1 MRSLES
7 LRNSCIDGTSDGIIY
22 NTTSTLNPGIP
33 DSGNQYIPDVILQT
47 GRYLIETKIDLR
59 FVAGGYYTNGTDTHK
74 VAMNYRT
81 YNTDPDIIDTDY
93 LVLNDGGLMYFQGQ
107 PSHYSI
113 IMQSNIVSQF
123 EVIQDTSGGGI
134 YAIDKGIFFN
144 IYCSKPYLNTST
156 ISIKI
161 IKLF

>member
-22 NTTSTLNPGIP
+22 NTTSTLDAGIP
-33 DSGNQYIPDVILQT
+33 DSGNQYIPNVVLQT

-59 FVAGGYYTNGTDTHK
+59 FVGGGYYTNGTDTHK
-74 VAMNYRT
+74 VTINYRT
-81 YNTDPDIIDTDY
+81 YDTNPNTVKTDY
-93 LVLNDGGLMYFQGQ
+93 LVLNDGGMMYFQGQ
-107 PSHYSI
+107 ATHYNI
-113 IMQSNIVSQF
+113 ILQSNVVSQF

-134 YAIDKGIFFN
+134 YHIDKGIFFY